1 MTSGQP
7 AQEPLGPPAG
17 GSPAA
22 IHKKQTVRSK
32 RLSSEA
38 KIRNRLF
45 PKTRSWF
52 ALDAPLELLS
62 PLSVIRI
69 VFALNVLTWT
79 LATLV
84 LADHSVRIPVV
95 AIGIGTAVVIW
106 LLLEVVHR
114 LDARWVFILLTISAA
129 QIALLTWAS
138 SGTALAYVYAFSSVE
153 VGIAA
158 ALFLPFR
165 ALLVQQ
171 LLAFVGLLFAFA
183 SALGYVTTCV
193 VAASIAFVALS
204 TSSTVYFLTRASQR
218 QRSFDND
225 TGLPNG
231 LGLSQR
237 VETTTRRPSFVVAVI
252 RLEGIA
258 DAREALGYEVGT
270 ELLKR
275 AVEDLGQVLP
285 PTTFIGRVDGDELV
299 VTLGIERGDL
309 MGAAR
314 THDDAQAIELART
327 LAGAINAG
335 RYLVDDIE
343 VSLRAHIGLA
353 IAPWDGSE
361 IPELVRRASLSAGR
375 AVAKGQVHILWDG
388 DFGAMTASDLG
399 LLADLRLAI
408 ERDELT
414 LAYQPQITTASA
426 RLASVEALLRWRSPT
441 HGNVPPSRFIPL
453 AERTGLIG
461 RLTDWV
467 LSEALEAQVR
477 WRSVG
482 LDIPVGINLSP
493 TTINTPDLPHRIL
506 DELDRRDLPATCLT
520 IEVTETAAIDLLQAV
535 TLLRPLHEAG
545 IRISIDDFGTGYTSL
560 TALPDLP
567 LDELKV
573 DQSFVMRSL
582 TSAADDAIV
591 RTVREL
597 ALRLGLDAV
606 AEGVETKE
614 MFDRMCGYGFDLL
627 QGYFLS
633 KPLEEP
639 DLIEYASRREENE
652 HVFNPLGVGTSGL
665 YGA

>member
-1 MTSGQP
+1 MPSGPSQGGP
-7 AQEPLGPPAG
+7 DPSQKSASPSPLYQ
-17 GSPAA
+17 
-22 IHKKQTVRSK
+22 KRTVRST
-32 RLSSEA
+32 RLSPEA
-38 KIRNRLF
+38 QIRNRLF

-52 ALDAPLELLS
+52 ALEAPLELLS

-69 VFALNVLTWT
+69 VFALSFVTWT
-79 LATLV
+79 LVTL
-84 LADHSVRIPVV
+84 LLRHQSVRLPTV
-95 AIGIGTAVVIW
+95 AAVVGSAVVVW
-106 LLLEVVHR
+106 LALIVVHR
-114 LDARWVFILLTISAA
+114 LDSRGVFALLTVNAA
-129 QIALLTWAS
+129 QIALLTWAG
-138 SGTALAYVYAFSSVE
+138 SGTALTYVYALSVIQ

-158 ALFLPFR
+158 ALFLPLK
-165 ALLVQQ
+165 AVLGQQ
-171 LLAFVGLLFAFA
+171 VLAVISLSAGLAATLAFL
-183 SALGYVTTCV
+183 SACV
-193 VAASIAFVALS
+193 VAGSIGVVDLCVS
-204 TSSTVYFLTRASQR
+204 MTIYFLTRASKS

-231 LGLSQR
+231 VGLSER
-237 VETTTRRPSFVVAVI
+237 VGTTTRKPSFVVAVI
-252 RLEGIA
+252 RLEGVA

-270 ELLKR
+270 DLLKR

-299 VTLGIERGDL
+299 VTMGLGHGESEPTPRDEDE
-309 MGAAR
+309 AR
-314 THDDAQAIELART
+314 AVGLART
-327 LAGAINAG
+327 LAGAVNAG

-343 VSLRAHIGLA
+343 VSLRAHVGLS

-361 IPELVRRASLSAGR
+361 VPELVRRASLSAGR
-375 AVAKGQVHILWDG
+375 AATQGQVQFLWDG

-408 ERDELT
+408 PRGELS

-426 RLASVEALLRWRSPT
+426 RLASVEALLRWKSPV
-441 HGNVPPSRFIPL
+441 HGNVAPSRFIPL

-482 LDIPVGINLSP
+482 LDIPVGVNLSP
-493 TTINTPDLPHRIL
+493 TTLNTPDLPDRIL
-506 DELDRRDLPATCLT
+506 DELARRGLPATCLT

-535 TLLRPLHEAG
+535 GLLRPLHDAG

-582 TSAADDAIV
+582 TSSADDAIV

-606 AEGVETKE
+606 AEGVETKDI
-614 MFDRMCGYGFDLL
+614 FDRMSDYGFDLL

-639 DLIEYASRREENE
+639 DLIDYASRRDDTE
-652 HVFNPLGVGTSGL
+652 HVFTTLAVEPGTG
-665 YGA
+665 

>member
-1 MTSGQP
+1 M
-7 AQEPLGPPAG
+7 
-17 GSPAA
+17 
-22 IHKKQTVRSK
+22 
-32 RLSSEA
+32 
-38 KIRNRLF
+38 
-45 PKTRSWF
+45 
-52 ALDAPLELLS
+52 
-62 PLSVIRI
+62 IRI
-69 VFALNVLTWT
+69 LFALNFVTWT
-79 LATLV
+79 LATV
-84 LADHSVRIPVV
+84 LLGSHAVRMPAV
-95 AIGIGTAVVIW
+95 AIGIGTALFTW
-106 LLLEVVHR
+106 LILELVHR
-114 LDARWVFILLTISAA
+114 LDTRWVFFLLTIATA
-129 QIALLTWAS
+129 QIALLAWAA
-138 SGTALAYVYAFSSVE
+138 SGTAVTYVYVLSSIP

-158 ALFLPFR
+158 ALFLQLR
-165 ALLVQQ
+165 SLLAQQ
-171 LLAFVGLLFAFA
+171 LLAFIGLLIGLGA
-183 SALGYVTTCV
+183 SFGYLTTAV
-193 VAASIAFVALS
+193 VSVSVALVDLT
-204 TSSTVYFLTRASQR
+204 TSFTVSFLTRASQR
-218 QRSFDND
+218 HRSFDND

-231 LGLSQR
+231 VGLSAR
-237 VETTTRRPSFVVAVI
+237 VHATARRPSFVVAVI
-252 RLEGIA
+252 RLDGIA

-299 VTLGIERGDL
+299 VTLGFGQGDPAH
-309 MGAAR
+309 GTRAS
-314 THDDAQAIELART
+314 DDAQAVELART
-327 LAGAINAG
+327 LAGAMNAG

-361 IPELVRRASLSAGR
+361 VPELVRRASLSAGR
-375 AVAKGQVHILWDG
+375 AASQGLVLFQWDG
-388 DFGAMTASDLG
+388 DFGAMTAADLG

-408 ERDELT
+408 DRDELS

-426 RLASVEALLRWRSPT
+426 RLASVEALLRWNSPT
-441 HGNVPPSRFIPL
+441 HGNVPPARFIPL
-453 AERTGLIG
+453 AERTGLIA

-482 LDIPVGINLSP
+482 LDIPVGVNLSP
-493 TTINTPDLPHRIL
+493 TTLNTPDLPERIL
-506 DELDRRDLPATCLT
+506 GELARRHLPATCLT

-535 TLLRPLHEAG
+535 SLLRPLHDAG

-582 TSAADDAIV
+582 TSTADDAIV

-606 AEGVETKE
+606 AEGVETKD
-614 MFDRMCGYGFDLL
+614 MFDRMCSYGFDLL

-633 KPLEEP
+633 KPLEEA
-639 DLIEYASRREENE
+639 DLIEYASRRNDNE
-652 HVFNPLGVGTSGL
+652 HAFNPLGAAISPPGV
-665 YGA
+665 

>member
-1 MTSGQP
+1 MPSGSS
-7 AQEPLGPPAG
+7 EGGPDP
-17 GSPAA
+17 SERSAA
-22 IHKKQTVRSK
+22 PSLTHQKRTVRST
-32 RLSSEA
+32 RLSPEA
-38 KIRNRLF
+38 QIRNRLF

-52 ALDAPLELLS
+52 ALEAPLELLS

-69 VFALNVLTWT
+69 VFALSFVTWT
-79 LATLV
+79 LVTL
-84 LADHSVRIPVV
+84 LLRHQSVRLPAV
-95 AIGIGTAVVIW
+95 AVFIGSAMVIW
-106 LLLEVVHR
+106 LALAVVHR
-114 LDARWVFILLTISAA
+114 LDSRGVFALLTVNTA
-129 QIALLTWAS
+129 QIALLAWS
-138 SGTALAYVYAFSSVE
+138 GSGTALTYVYALSIIQ

-158 ALFLPFR
+158 ALFLPLR
-165 ALLVQQ
+165 AVLGQQ
-171 LLAFVGLLFAFA
+171 VLAVVCLIAGLATSLGFL
-183 SALGYVTTCV
+183 SACV
-193 VAASIAFVALS
+193 VAVALGVVDLCVS
-204 TSSTVYFLTRASQR
+204 MTIYFLTRASKN

-231 LGLSQR
+231 VGLSER
-237 VETTTRRPSFVVAVI
+237 VGMSTRKPSFVVAVI
-252 RLEGIA
+252 RLEGVA
-258 DAREALGYEVGT
+258 DARGALGYEVGT
-270 ELLKR
+270 DLLKR

-299 VTLGIERGDL
+299 VTMGLGHGESELTTRDEHE
-309 MGAAR
+309 AR
-314 THDDAQAIELART
+314 AVELAQT
-327 LAGAINAG
+327 LAGAVNAG

-343 VSLRAHIGLA
+343 VLLRAHVGLS
-353 IAPWDGSE
+353 IAPWDGTQV
-361 IPELVRRASLSAGR
+361 PELVRRASLSAGR
-375 AVAKGQVHILWDG
+375 AATKGQVQFFWDG

-408 ERDELT
+408 PRGELS

-426 RLASVEALLRWRSPT
+426 RLASVEALLRWKSPI
-441 HGNVPPSRFIPL
+441 HGNVAPSRFIPL

-467 LSEALEAQVR
+467 LTEALEAQVR

-482 LDIPVGINLSP
+482 LDIPVGVNLSP
-493 TTINTPDLPHRIL
+493 TTLNTPDLPDRIL
-506 DELDRRDLPATCLT
+506 DELSRRGLPTTCLT

-535 TLLRPLHEAG
+535 SLLRPLHDAG
-545 IRISIDDFGTGYTSL
+545 VRISIDDFGTGYTSL

-582 TSAADDAIV
+582 TSSADDAIV

-606 AEGVETKE
+606 AEGVETKDI
-614 MFDRMCGYGFDLL
+614 FDRMSDYGFDLL

-639 DLIEYASRREENE
+639 DLIDYASRRDEGE
-652 HVFNPLGVGTSGL
+652 HVFTALTVEPGTG
-665 YGA
+665 

>member
-1 MTSGQP
+1 MASAPGSERP
-7 AQEPLGPPAG
+7 ATPWIQEAG
-17 GSPAA
+17 KPND
-22 IHKKQTVRSK
+22 KKKYVRST

-38 KIRNRLF
+38 RIRNRLF

-69 VFALNVLTWT
+69 IYALNFVTWT
-79 LATLV
+79 LATV
-84 LADHSVRIPVV
+84 LLGHHSVRSPAV
-95 AIGIGTAVVIW
+95 AIGIGTAFIAW
-106 LLLEVVHR
+106 LILELVHR
-114 LDARWVFILLTISAA
+114 LDTRWVFILLTVASA
-129 QIALLTWAS
+129 QIGLLTWAAT
-138 SGTALAYVYAFSSVE
+138 GTAVTYVYVLSFIPI
-153 VGIAA
+153 GIAA
-158 ALFLPFR
+158 ALFLQIR

-171 LLAFVGLLFAFA
+171 LLAFVALVLGLAGPF
-183 SALGYVTTCV
+183 GYLTTAV
-193 VAASIAFVALS
+193 VSVSVALVDLT
-204 TSSTVYFLTRASQR
+204 TSCTISFLIRASQR

-231 LGLSQR
+231 VGLSAR
-237 VETTTRRPSFVVAVI
+237 VQTTARRPSFVVAVI

-258 DAREALGYEVGT
+258 DAREALGYQVGT

-285 PTTFIGRVDGDELV
+285 PTTFIGRVEGDELV
-299 VTLGIERGDL
+299 VTLGIGQSDL
-309 MGAAR
+309 ADGTRAP
-314 THDDAQAIELART
+314 DDAQAVELAQT
-327 LAGAINAG
+327 LAGAMNAG

-361 IPELVRRASLSAGR
+361 VPELVRRASLSAGR
-375 AVAKGQVHILWDG
+375 AASQGLVLFLWDG
-388 DFGAMTASDLG
+388 DFGAMTATDLA

-408 ERDELT
+408 DRDELS

-426 RLASVEALLRWRSPT
+426 RLASVEALLRWNSPT

-453 AERTGLIG
+453 AERTGLIA

-482 LDIPVGINLSP
+482 LDIPVGVNLSP
-493 TTINTPDLPHRIL
+493 TTINTPELPDRIL
-506 DELDRRDLPATCLT
+506 GELARRHLPATCLT

-535 TLLRPLHEAG
+535 SLLRPLHDAG

-582 TSAADDAIV
+582 TSTADDAIV

-606 AEGVETKE
+606 AEGVETKD
-614 MFDRMCGYGFDLL
+614 MFDRMCSYGFDLL

-633 KPLEEP
+633 KPLEEA
-639 DLIEYASRREENE
+639 DLIEYASRRDDNE
-652 HVFNPLGVGTSGL
+652 HAFNPLRAAVSPPEV
-665 YGA
+665 

>member
-1 MTSGQP
+1 M
-7 AQEPLGPPAG
+7 
-17 GSPAA
+17 
-22 IHKKQTVRSK
+22 TVRST
-32 RLSSEA
+32 RLSPEA
-38 KIRNRLF
+38 QIRNRLF

-69 VFALNVLTWT
+69 VVALNVLTWA
-79 LATLV
+79 LASL
-84 LADHSVRIPVV
+84 LLPHHSVRIPAV
-95 AIGIGTAVVIW
+95 AVGVGTAFLLW
-106 LLLEVVHR
+106 LVLEVVHR
-114 LDARWVFILLTISAA
+114 LDTRWVFILVAISTT
-129 QIALLTWAS
+129 QITLLTWAG
-138 SGTALAYVYAFSSVE
+138 SGTPVAYVYALSSIQ

-158 ALFLPFR
+158 ALFLPLR
-165 ALLVQQ
+165 SLLAAQ
-171 LLAFVGLLFAFA
+171 LLAVAGIFVGLA
-183 SALGYVTTCV
+183 SALGDVTASV
-193 VAASIAFVALS
+193 VACSVGLADLS
-204 TSSTVYFLTRASQR
+204 TSLTVYFLTRTSQR

-231 LGLSQR
+231 LGLSER
-237 VETTTRRPSFVVAVI
+237 VELSARRPSFVVAVI

-299 VTLGIERGDL
+299 VTFGIGHGEVTQTT
-309 MGAAR
+309 R
-314 THDDAQAIELART
+314 TDDEAQAIDLART
-327 LAGAINAG
+327 LAGAVNAG

-353 IAPWDGSE
+353 VAPWDGSE
-361 IPELVRRASLSAGR
+361 VPELVRRASLSAGR
-375 AVAKGQVHILWDG
+375 AASHGQVHFLWDG

-408 ERDELT
+408 ERGELS

-426 RLASVEALLRWRSPT
+426 RLASVEALLRWRSPL
-441 HGNVPPSRFIPL
+441 HGNVSPSRFIPL
-453 AERTGLIG
+453 AERTGLIT

-482 LDIPVGINLSP
+482 LDIPVGVNLSP
-493 TTINTPDLPHRIL
+493 TTINTPDLPDRIL
-506 DELDRRDLPATCLT
+506 DALARRRLPATCLT

-535 TLLRPLHEAG
+535 SLLRPLHDAG

-560 TALPDLP
+560 MALPDLP

-582 TSAADDAIV
+582 TSTADDAIV

-606 AEGVETKE
+606 AEGVETKD
-614 MFDRMCGYGFDLL
+614 MFDRMCAYGFDLL

-633 KPLEEP
+633 KPLEEA
-639 DLIEYASRREENE
+639 DLIEYASRRDENE
-652 HVFNPLGVGTSGL
+652 HAFTPLVAEPAGPD
-665 YGA
+665 GA